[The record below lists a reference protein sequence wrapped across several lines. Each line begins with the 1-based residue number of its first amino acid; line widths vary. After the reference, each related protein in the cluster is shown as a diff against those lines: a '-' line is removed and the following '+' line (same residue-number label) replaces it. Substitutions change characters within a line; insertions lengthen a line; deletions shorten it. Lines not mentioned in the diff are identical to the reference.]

1 MSNTGRDGAV
11 SGIIKG
17 LTREPAYLLVFGLA
31 FLLSAGAWVA
41 NLTPTLTALTTLGA
55 FSLAALALFLV
66 ERRRRSALPVESP
79 AQRARLAELP
89 REESAIRGVL
99 EGIAEESAD
108 VSFVYSSTLVD
119 RFIDY
124 KGKPIDYPFTEEE
137 RQVTSIPD
145 AYGISK
151 VHSLLHLAG
160 KRTRLRITTSRTFR
174 PEYWEENLIL
184 VGSDNSNV
192 QTGRILRDFNSPFR
206 FNDDVSAIIEVPNGE
221 RWPSD
226 RAELED
232 VDYGVVI
239 KLKIEENERPRIYL
253 ILAGIG
259 GLATLACCHFLET
272 RIGELHSRFG
282 AMPFGC
288 VVSVERGVGFTSVHE
303 VRCKKLAPLSE

>member
-1 MSNTGRDGAV
+1 MGDTGRDGAV

-41 NLTPTLTALTTLGA
+41 NLTPILTALTTLGA

-66 ERRRRSALPVESP
+66 ERRKRSALPVESP
-79 AQRARLAELP
+79 AQRARLAEFP

-99 EGIAEESAD
+99 EGIADESAE

-124 KGKPIDYPFTEEE
+124 RGKPIDYPFTEEE
-137 RQVTSIPD
+137 RQVTAIPD
-145 AYGISK
+145 AHGISK
-151 VHSLLHLAG
+151 IHSLLHLAG
-160 KRTRLRITTSRTFR
+160 KSSRLRIATSRTFLS
-174 PEYWEENLIL
+174 EYWEENLIL
-184 VGSDNSNV
+184 VGSDNANL
-192 QTGRILRDFNSPFR
+192 QTARALRDFNAPFR
-206 FNDDVSAIIEVPNGE
+206 FNDDVSSIIEVPDGE

-226 RAELED
+226 RAELD
-232 VDYGVVI
+232 RFDYGIVI
-239 KLKIEENERPRIYL
+239 KLKIEAIERPRIYL

-259 GLATLACCHFLET
+259 ALATLACCHFFQT
-272 RIGELHSRFG
+272 RIRELHERFG